1 MESRTAHCV
10 DAVQILGGTVM
21 YKKYEKDG
29 YILCL
34 GIGDEI
40 TEDEYNEILDKINN
54 RPTAPE
60 GFTYRLTTALEW
72 ELVELPPIENN
83 EDSEEV

>member
-1 MESRTAHCV
+1 M

-72 ELVELPPIENN
+72 ELVELPTIENN

>member
-1 MESRTAHCV
+1 M
-10 DAVQILGGTVM
+10 
-21 YKKYEKDG
+21 YEK
-29 YILCL
+29 YINDNYIV
-34 GIGDEI
+34 GVGTGGDIGSEI
-40 TEDEYNEILDKINN
+40 TEDEYNKILDKINN

>member
-1 MESRTAHCV
+1 
-10 DAVQILGGTVM
+10 M

-40 TEDEYNEILDKINN
+40 TEDEYNTILDKINN

-60 GFTYRLTTALEW
+60 GFTYRLTAALEW

-83 EDSEEV
+83 EDSEDELII

>member
-1 MESRTAHCV
+1 MYGKYINDSYIV
-10 DAVQILGGTVM
+10 GVGT
-21 YKKYEKDG
+21 G
-29 YILCL
+29 A
-34 GIGDEI
+34 GIGSEI
-40 TEDEYNEILDKINN
+40 TEDEYNKILDKINN

>member
-1 MESRTAHCV
+1 MYGKYINDSYIV
-10 DAVQILGGTVM
+10 GVGT
-21 YKKYEKDG
+21 G
-29 YILCL
+29 A

-40 TEDEYNEILDKINN
+40 TEDEYNTILDKINN

-83 EDSEEV
+83 EDSEDELII

>member
-1 MESRTAHCV
+1 
-10 DAVQILGGTVM
+10 M
-21 YKKYEKDG
+21 YKKYEQNG

-34 GIGDEI
+34 GVGEEI
-40 TEDEYNEILDKINN
+40 TEDEYNKILDKINN

-72 ELVELPPIENN
+72 ERCELPPIENN
-83 EDSEEV
+83 EDSEEDI

>member
-1 MESRTAHCV
+1 
-10 DAVQILGGTVM
+10 M
-21 YKKYEKDG
+21 YKYINDG
-29 YILCL
+29 YI
-34 GIGDEI
+34 IGVGSGAGAGEPI

-72 ELVELPPIENN
+72 ELVELPPIVENDEEFE
-83 EDSEEV
+83 EDI

>member
-1 MESRTAHCV
+1 
-10 DAVQILGGTVM
+10 M
-21 YKKYEKDG
+21 YKKYEQDG

-40 TEDEYNEILDKINN
+40 TEDEYNTILDKINN

-60 GFTYRLTTALEW
+60 GFTYRLTAALEW

-83 EDSEEV
+83 EDSEDELII

>member
-1 MESRTAHCV
+1 MYGKYINDNYIV
-10 DAVQILGGTVM
+10 GVGT
-21 YKKYEKDG
+21 G
-29 YILCL
+29 A
-34 GIGDEI
+34 GTGSEI

-72 ELVELPPIENN
+72 ELVELPPIVENN
-83 EDSEEV
+83 EEFEDEVII

>member
-1 MESRTAHCV
+1 MYGKYINDNYIV
-10 DAVQILGGTVM
+10 GVGT
-21 YKKYEKDG
+21 G
-29 YILCL
+29 A
-34 GIGDEI
+34 GTGSEI

-72 ELVELPPIENN
+72 ELCELPPIVENN
-83 EDSEEV
+83 EEFEEDI

>member
-1 MESRTAHCV
+1 
-10 DAVQILGGTVM
+10 M
-21 YKKYEKDG
+21 YKYINNG
-29 YILCL
+29 YI
-34 GIGDEI
+34 IGVGTGAGTGSEI

-72 ELVELPPIENN
+72 ELAELPPIENN
-83 EDSEEV
+83 EEFEEDI

>member
-1 MESRTAHCV
+1 
-10 DAVQILGGTVM
+10 M
-21 YKKYEKDG
+21 YKYINDG
-29 YILCL
+29 YI
-34 GIGDEI
+34 IGVGSGAGSGNEI
-40 TEDEYNEILDKINN
+40 TEDEYDKILDKINN

-72 ELVELPPIENN
+72 ELAELPPIENN

>member
-1 MESRTAHCV
+1 MYGKYINDNYIV
-10 DAVQILGGTVM
+10 GVGT
-21 YKKYEKDG
+21 G
-29 YILCL
+29 A
-34 GIGDEI
+34 GTGSEI

-72 ELVELPPIENN
+72 ELCELPPIVESN
-83 EDSEEV
+83 EGLEEDM

>member
-1 MESRTAHCV
+1 MYGKYINDNYIV
-10 DAVQILGGTVM
+10 GVGT
-21 YKKYEKDG
+21 G
-29 YILCL
+29 A
-34 GIGDEI
+34 GTGSEI

-60 GFTYRLTTALEW
+60 GFTYRLTTALKW
-72 ELVELPPIENN
+72 ELCKLPPTVENN

>member
-1 MESRTAHCV
+1 
-10 DAVQILGGTVM
+10 M
-21 YKKYEKDG
+21 YGKYVNNG
-29 YILCL
+29 YIIGLSI
-34 GIGDEI
+34 GEGTGDEI

-72 ELVELPPIENN
+72 ELAELPPIENN
-83 EDSEEV
+83 EEFEEDI

>member
-1 MESRTAHCV
+1 
-10 DAVQILGGTVM
+10 M
-21 YKKYEKDG
+21 YKKYEKDS

-40 TEDEYNEILDKINN
+40 TEDEYNTILDKINN

-60 GFTYRLTTALEW
+60 GFAYRLTTALEW
-72 ELVELPPIENN
+72 ELCELPPIVENN
-83 EDSEEV
+83 EEFEEDI

>member
-1 MESRTAHCV
+1 
-10 DAVQILGGTVM
+10 M
-21 YKKYEKDG
+21 YKYINDG
-29 YILCL
+29 YI
-34 GIGDEI
+34 IGVGTGAGTGEPI

-72 ELVELPPIENN
+72 ELVELPPIVENN
-83 EDSEEV
+83 EEFEEDI